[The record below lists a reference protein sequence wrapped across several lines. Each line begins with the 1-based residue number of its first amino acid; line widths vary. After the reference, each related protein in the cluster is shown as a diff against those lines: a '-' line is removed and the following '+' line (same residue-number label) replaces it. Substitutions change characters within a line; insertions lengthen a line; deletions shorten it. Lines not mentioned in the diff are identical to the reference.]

1 MDIATIKEITVL
13 PQGQIVFVK
22 RIYLEN
28 DYFSGVVAYTRNLT
42 DRYKMIPKKR
52 SKEELYLYHYGE
64 DEYPSDELDRII
76 LDLIRQKYPDAE
88 CRTSFQLCNTDLEG
102 NLRWKEQRVCE
113 TIDVRVELV
122 QPVSVPCS
130 IEPIDGPVEQ
140 FPLPL
145 EAYSIRG
152 VANRKPFN
160 IDLLYPVRDIKKYD
174 EVKECIIKTYHP
186 YGQII
191 K

>member
-1 MDIATIKEITVL
+1 MEIPPVKKITML
-13 PQGQIVFVK
+13 SPEQIFFVK
-22 RIYLEN
+22 RINLEN
-28 DYFSGVVAYTRNLT
+28 DYFSGIVAYARKLT
-42 DRYKMIPKKR
+42 ETYKMNPKKR

-64 DEYPSDELDRII
+64 DEYPFDELDKII

-88 CRTSFQLCNTDLEG
+88 CRTSLQLCNTDLES
-102 NLRWKEQRVCE
+102 NLRWKAQRECE
-113 TIDVRVELV
+113 ALDVRIELV

-130 IEPIDGPVEQ
+130 IEPIDGPIEQ
-140 FPLPL
+140 FHLPL

-160 IDLLYPVRDIKKYD
+160 INMLYPIHDTKQYD
-174 EVKECIIKTYHP
+174 GVKECIENTYHP